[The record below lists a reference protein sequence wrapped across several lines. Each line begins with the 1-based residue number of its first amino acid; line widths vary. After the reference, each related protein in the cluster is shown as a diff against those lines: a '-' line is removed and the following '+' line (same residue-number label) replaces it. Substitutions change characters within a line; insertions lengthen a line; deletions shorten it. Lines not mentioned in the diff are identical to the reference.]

1 MNYAN
6 QYRESICNLIKI
18 NNQLIS
24 SSKDPF
30 IFWDSGSF
38 ELIELNINY
47 VLSFLDTEY
56 IIDDEYND
64 FKEFANYIYKI
75 FRQESIYK
83 FILLLVDELLESKL
97 RLVDYKLNLIEK
109 YNVVSFTKL
118 NKEGINEFIEEY
130 TTYIAEFDL
139 FKLEFSNVERY
150 QLLNDYS
157 KSVKDYY
164 SNNNK
169 NK

>member
-6 QYRESICNLIKI
+6 QYRESICNLINI
-18 NNQLIS
+18 NNQLIA

-47 VLSFLDTEY
+47 VLSFLETEY

-75 FRQESIYK
+75 FKEESIYK

>member
-6 QYRESICNLIKI
+6 QYRESICNLINI
-18 NNQLIS
+18 NNQLIA

-47 VLSFLDTEY
+47 VLSFLETEY

-75 FRQESIYK
+75 FKEESIYK

-109 YNVVSFTKL
+109 CNVVSFTKL

>member
-1 MNYAN
+1 MDYAN
-6 QYRESICNLIKI
+6 KYKESICNLINI
-18 NNQLIS
+18 NNQLID

-30 IFWDSGSF
+30 ILWDEESF
-38 ELIELNINY
+38 ENIELNINY
-47 VLSFLDTEY
+47 VLSFLETEY

-75 FRQESIYK
+75 FKEESIYK
-83 FILLLVDELLESKL
+83 FLLLLVDELLLSKL
-97 RLVDYKLNLIEK
+97 RLVDYKLNMLKK
-109 YNVVSFTKL
+109 YNVESFTKL

-130 TTYIAEFDL
+130 TVYIGEFDL

-157 KSVKDYY
+157 KAVKDYY
-164 SNNNK
+164 TNNDSNK
-169 NK
+169 

>member
-30 IFWDSGSF
+30 IFWDSGS
-38 ELIELNINY
+38 Y

-75 FRQESIYK
+75 FKEESIYK

>member
-24 SSKDPF
+24 SSNDPF

-47 VLSFLDTEY
+47 VLSFLETEY

-75 FRQESIYK
+75 FKEESIYK

>member
-6 QYRESICNLIKI
+6 QYRESICNLINI
-18 NNQLIS
+18 NNQLIA

-47 VLSFLDTEY
+47 VLSFLETEY

-75 FRQESIYK
+75 FKEESIYK

-109 YNVVSFTKL
+109 CNVVSFTKL

-130 TTYIAEFDL
+130 TAYIAEFDL

-164 SNNNK
+164 SNNNN

>member
-24 SSKDPF
+24 SYKDPF

-75 FRQESIYK
+75 FKEESIYK